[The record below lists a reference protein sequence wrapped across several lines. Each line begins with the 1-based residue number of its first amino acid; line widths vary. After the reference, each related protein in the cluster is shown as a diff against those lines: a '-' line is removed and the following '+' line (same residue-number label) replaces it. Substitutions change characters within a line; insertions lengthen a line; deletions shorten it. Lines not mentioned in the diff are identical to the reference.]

1 MIMNDNLAKYSKVF
15 CEIFSANESQLESL
29 KMKESENWDSVGHIA
44 LIAALEDVFDI
55 SFEFDDMFELSSY
68 KNGILLLSEKYNI
81 EF

>member
-1 MIMNDNLAKYSKVF
+1 MSANLVKYNKVF
-15 CEIFSANESQLESL
+15 CEIFNVIESQLEPL

-44 LIAALEDVFDI
+44 LIAALEDTFDI
-55 SFEFDDMFELSSY
+55 SFEFDDMFDLSSY